1 MSERMTLRYVVHG
14 HIKKYEEDGWE
25 IVSRLSYP
33 HSQHAVLMKKVQHDR
48 PSEPS

>member
-14 HIKKYEEDGWE
+14 HIKEREENGWE
-25 IVSRLSYP
+25 IVSYLSYP
-33 HSQHAVLMKKVQHDR
+33 HSQHAVLMKKVEDER